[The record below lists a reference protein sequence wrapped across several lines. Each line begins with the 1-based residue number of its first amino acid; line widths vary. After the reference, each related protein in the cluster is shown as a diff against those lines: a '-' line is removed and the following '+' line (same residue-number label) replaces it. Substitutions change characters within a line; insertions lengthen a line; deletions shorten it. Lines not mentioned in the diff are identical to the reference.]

1 MLGGGAARG
10 AAQVGVVRALLEAG
24 LPPPDRIIGVSV
36 GALNGV
42 VLACHPS
49 LAGVQMLE
57 SLWGSRL
64 AANVFRARPV
74 ESLLTRL
81 GGTGG
86 LSLLPA
92 TALSRLVRRQLAL
105 LGVSRF
111 EDLRV
116 PFEVVVA
123 SLGDG
128 QAHVLDRG
136 ELYPALTASSAI
148 PGVFPGVEVG
158 GDRYYDGGVADNDPL
173 VRAVDE
179 GADEVVAITLCGT
192 AGGSARPRRW
202 LELLGQ
208 SVAVMLNQRML
219 ADFERVRARAQV
231 LVFAPQLP
239 PGSAWSLRPAD
250 VGRLVSGTREAAA
263 RWLQEHGG
271 PPRESMIVGLP
282 VWAGTDVAPGRLGD
296 PWPRPQTEW

>member
-1 MLGGGAARG
+1 M
-10 AAQVGVVRALLEAG
+10 LEA
-24 LPPPDRIIGVSV
+24 V
-36 GALNGV
+36 
-42 VLACHPS
+42 
-49 LAGVQMLE
+49 
-57 SLWGSRL
+57 WGSRL

-86 LSLLPA
+86 LSLLPP
-92 TALSRLVRRQLAL
+92 TALSRLLRRQLNL

-111 EDLRV
+111 EDLTV
-116 PFEVVVA
+116 PLGVVVTN
-123 SLGDG
+123 LGDG
-128 QAHVLDRG
+128 QAHLLERG
-136 ELYPALTASSAI
+136 ELHSALAASSAI

-192 AGGSARPRRW
+192 AGGSSRPRRW
-202 LELLGQ
+202 LELMGQ

-219 ADFERVRARAQV
+219 ADFDRVRTRARV

-250 VGRLVSGTREAAA
+250 VGRLTNRTREAAA
-263 RWLQEHGG
+263 RWLDEHGG
-271 PPRESMIVGLP
+271 PPRESMIIPLP
-282 VWAGTDVAPGRLGD
+282 VTAGADPAPGRLSE
-296 PWPRPQTEW
+296 PWPRPQTGW

>member
-1 MLGGGAARG
+1 M
-10 AAQVGVVRALLEAG
+10 
-24 LPPPDRIIGVSV
+24 
-36 GALNGV
+36 

-57 SLWGSRL
+57 ATWASPL
-64 AANVFRARPV
+64 AAEVFRARPV

-86 LSLLPA
+86 LSLLPL
-92 TALSRLVRRQLAL
+92 TALSRLLRRQLSL

-111 EDLRV
+111 EDLAV
-116 PFEVVVA
+116 PLEVVA
-123 SLGDG
+123 TSLGDG
-128 QAHVLDRG
+128 QAHLLDRG
-136 ELYPALTASSAI
+136 ELYPALAASSAI

-192 AGGSARPRRW
+192 AGGTARPRHW

-208 SVAVMLNQRML
+208 SVAVMLNQRMV
-219 ADFERVRARAQV
+219 ADFERVRARARV

-239 PGSAWSLRPAD
+239 PGSAWSLKPAD
-250 VGRLVSGTREAAA
+250 VSRLVGRTREAAA
-263 RWLQEHGG
+263 RWLDEHGG
-271 PPRESMIVGLP
+271 VAFESMIVQLP
-282 VWAGTDVAPGRLGD
+282 VVAGTDSGAR
-296 PWPRPQTEW
+296 

>member
-1 MLGGGAARG
+1 M
-10 AAQVGVVRALLEAG
+10 
-24 LPPPDRIIGVSV
+24 PPPDRIIGVSV

-57 SLWGSRL
+57 ATWASRL
-64 AANVFRARPV
+64 AVEVFRARPV

-86 LSLLPA
+86 LSLLPP
-92 TALSRLVRRQLAL
+92 TVLSRLLRRQLSL
-105 LGVSRF
+105 LGVSLF
-111 EDLRV
+111 EDLTL
-116 PFEVVVA
+116 PLEVVVT

-128 QAHVLDRG
+128 QAHLLDRG
-136 ELYPALTASSAI
+136 ELYPALAASSAI
-148 PGVFPGVEVG
+148 PGVFPGVDVG

-192 AGGSARPRRW
+192 AGATARPRRW

-208 SVAVMLNQRML
+208 SVAVMLNQRMI
-219 ADFERVRARAQV
+219 ADFERVRTRARV

-250 VGRLVSGTREAAA
+250 VERLLSRTREAAA
-263 RWLQEHGG
+263 RWLDERGG
-271 PPRESMIVGLP
+271 PPSESMIVPLP
-282 VWAGTDVAPGRLGD
+282 VIAGTDAASR
-296 PWPRPQTEW
+296 

>member
-1 MLGGGAARG
+1 MRTWVLGGGAARG
-10 AAQVGVVRALLEAG
+10 AAQVGVLRALLEAG
-24 LPPPDRIIGVSV
+24 ISPPDRILGVSV

-57 SLWGSRL
+57 ATWSSRL
-64 AANVFRARPV
+64 AAEVFRARPV

-86 LSLLPA
+86 LSLLPPS
-92 TALSRLVRRQLAL
+92 ALSRLLLRQLNL
-105 LGVSRF
+105 LGVNRF
-111 EDLRV
+111 DDLTV
-116 PFEVVVA
+116 PLQVVVT

-128 QAHVLDRG
+128 QAHLLDRG
-136 ELYPALTASSAI
+136 ALHPALVASTAI
-148 PGVFPGVEVG
+148 PGVFPGVEVD

-173 VRAVDE
+173 ARAVE
-179 GADEVVAITLCGT
+179 QGADEVVAITLCGT

-219 ADFERVRARAQV
+219 ADFDRVRARARV

-250 VGRLVSGTREAAA
+250 VGRLASRTRESAA
-263 RWLQEHGG
+263 RWLDDHGG
-271 PPRESMIVGLP
+271 PPGESMIVPLP
-282 VWAGTDVAPGRLGD
+282 LVFTSP
-296 PWPRPQTEW
+296 

>member
-1 MLGGGAARG
+1 MRTWVLGGGAARG

-24 LPPPDRIIGVSV
+24 TPAPDRVIGVSV

-42 VLACHPS
+42 VLARHPS

-57 SLWGSRL
+57 ATWSSRL
-64 AANVFRARPV
+64 AAEVFRARPV

-81 GGTGG
+81 SGTGG
-86 LSLLPA
+86 LSLLPP
-92 TALSRLVRRQLAL
+92 TALSRLLRRQLSL

-111 EDLRV
+111 DDLAV
-116 PFEVVVA
+116 PLGVVVT

-128 QAHVLDRG
+128 QAHLLQRG
-136 ELYPALTASSAI
+136 ELYPALLASTAI
-148 PGVFPGVEVG
+148 PGVFPGAEVDG
-158 GDRYYDGGVADNDPL
+158 ERYYDGGVADNDPL
-173 VRAVDE
+173 ARAVEE
-179 GADEVVAITLCGT
+179 GADEVIAVTLCGT
-192 AGGSARPRRW
+192 AGGSARPHRW

-219 ADFERVRARAQV
+219 ADFDRVRGRARV

-250 VGRLVSGTREAAA
+250 VTRLIAGTREAAA
-263 RWLQEHGG
+263 RWLDRHGG
-271 PPRESMIVGLP
+271 PPRESMIVPLP
-282 VWAGTDVAPGRLGD
+282 LGPGPDLGG
-296 PWPRPQTEW
+296 PVG

>member
-1 MLGGGAARG
+1 MRTWVLGGGAARG

-24 LPPPDRIIGVSV
+24 MPPPERIIGVSV
-36 GALNGV
+36 GALNGLV
-42 VLACHPS
+42 IACHPS
-49 LAGVQMLE
+49 LAGVEMLE
-57 SLWGSRL
+57 TTWGSRL

-86 LSLLPA
+86 LSLLPP
-92 TALSRLVRRQLAL
+92 TAISRLLRRQLTL

-111 EDLRV
+111 EDLAV
-116 PFEVVVA
+116 PFEVVVT

-128 QAHVLDRG
+128 QAHLLERG
-136 ELYPALTASSAI
+136 ELFPALVASIAI
-148 PGVFPGVEVG
+148 PGVFPGVEIDG
-158 GDRYYDGGVADNDPL
+158 ERYYDGGVADNDPL

-179 GADEVVAITLCGT
+179 GADQVVAITLCGT

-202 LELLGQ
+202 LELLGE

-219 ADFERVRARAQV
+219 ADFERVRARARV

-239 PGSAWSLRPAD
+239 PGTAWSLRPAD
-250 VGRLVSGTREAAA
+250 VALLVSRTREAAA
-263 RWLQEHGG
+263 CWLDEHGG
-271 PPRESMIVGLP
+271 PPSESMIIPLP
-282 VWAGTDVAPGRLGD
+282 VMAGTDAAR
-296 PWPRPQTEW
+296 